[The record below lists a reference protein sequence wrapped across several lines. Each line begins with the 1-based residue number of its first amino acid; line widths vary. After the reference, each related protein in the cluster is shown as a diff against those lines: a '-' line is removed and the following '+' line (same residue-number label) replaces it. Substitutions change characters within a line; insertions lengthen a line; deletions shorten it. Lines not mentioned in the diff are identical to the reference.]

1 MKILT
6 AFLALCLLAWGITV
20 YPPEVMTI
28 WWLRNEAINLSGILS
43 FQLMGLIML
52 LAVRPV
58 WLEKSFGGLDRMYL
72 VHKWAGILA
81 ISFGLLHYAIKLSGG
96 LLKQFFERPPRGAR
110 VEFWLDF
117 LRSPVKDIAEWSIWL
132 LGIMLVIT
140 LWQRFPYSIWRYVHK
155 ALAVIFVVLA
165 LHAVVLS
172 PVSYW
177 SNPLGWLIG
186 ATTLIGVACALISL
200 TGQIGRRRTHRAS
213 IQSISQ
219 VSDILELECKVKG
232 QWQYQAG
239 QFAFLK
245 FNGIEGAHPF
255 TIASAPNKEN
265 TLRISIKALG
275 DYTRQLPELL
285 NVGDAVSIEGP
296 YGCFA
301 MPNEAEQAWIA
312 GGIGITPFLAWLD
325 ALKASPEQAPTAT
338 LHYCVKNE
346 QDAVYSRKLQ
356 EFCQHLPSITLHIH
370 RSEQDARPDM
380 QRLNLQA
387 HNGIWP
393 AIFFCGPQGLASSL
407 LRDLRLAGMPKTH
420 FHQEAFK
427 MR

>member
-1 MKILT
+1 MKIL
-6 AFLALCLLAWGITV
+6 AALLAVCLNAWASALTTPAVID
-20 YPPEVMTI
+20 I

-43 FQLMGLIML
+43 FELMGLIML

-81 ISFGLLHYAIKLSGG
+81 IGLGLLHYAIKLSGG
-96 LLKQFFERPPRGAR
+96 LLKQFFERPPRAPH

-117 LRSPVKDIAEWSIWL
+117 LRSPVKDMAEWSIWL

-155 ALAVIFVVLA
+155 ILAVIFVVLA
-165 LHAVVLS
+165 LHAIVLS
-172 PVSYW
+172 PIHYW
-177 SNPLGWLIG
+177 SHALGWLIG
-186 ATTLIGVACALISL
+186 ATALIGVVCAFISL
-200 TGQIGRRRTHRAS
+200 TGQIGRRRTHRAKIHS
-213 IQSISQ
+213 MQQ
-219 VSDILELECKVKG
+219 VGDILEIECKVSG
-232 QWQYQAG
+232 EWQHQAG

-245 FNGIEGAHPF
+245 FNNMEGAHPF
-255 TIASAPNKEN
+255 TIASAPNSEN
-265 TLRISIKALG
+265 ILRVSIKALG
-275 DYTRQLPELL
+275 DYTRQLPKLL

-301 MPNEAEQAWIA
+301 MPNEAKQVWIA

-325 ALKASPEQAPTAT
+325 ALKASPNQAPNAI

-346 QDAVYSRKLQ
+346 QDAIYSQKLQ
-356 EFCQHLPSITLHIH
+356 ALCQHLPSIKLHIH
-370 RSEQDARPDM
+370 HSEQDGRPDM

-387 HNGIWP
+387 QNGIWP
-393 AIFFCGPQGLASSL
+393 AIFFCGPQGLATSL
-407 LRDLRLAGMPKTH
+407 LRDLRSAGMPKTH